1 MDGGGWSALHTG
13 WIKAHLSII
22 RDRPNQMEQ
31 TKRTKLKIYVETL
44 LAVEINIDYKKKSWT
59 NLQTFLVKKIFMNIL
74 KSLGTYLNVPFELFE
89 MFLNIQ

>member
-1 MDGGGWSALHTG
+1 
-13 WIKAHLSII
+13 
-22 RDRPNQMEQ
+22 MEQ

-44 LAVEINIDYKKKSWT
+44 LALEIDIDYKKKSWT